1 MSVFVEER
9 LNEEK
14 NLPCCES
21 ERMNREICSIVLL
34 ILFGPAISGT
44 TFGLED
50 QVRFR
55 DVTAQ
60 SGIDFIHTDGSSGN
74 YFIIETVASGL
85 ATFDY
90 DNDGLID
97 IYFLNG
103 SALPGMKVDSPPRN
117 RLYKNLGNF
126 RFVDVTDKAGVGD
139 TGYGLAVATADFD
152 NDGDQDIYISNWG
165 PNVFYRN
172 NGDGTFS
179 DVSKETGTAAA
190 FPDKAGAG
198 VAFLDADRDGWLDL
212 FVSNYLRFTTEMDVR
227 AFWKGVRIYPDP
239 SRFAIFPDMLF
250 RNNGNGTFTD
260 ISEESGVNRHRG
272 RGMGIVCS
280 DYDNDGDTD
289 IFVNSDGPPGNS
301 LLKNDG
307 QGHFEDIAMFA
318 GVAFD
323 SAGLAH
329 GAMGVDAGDYDN
341 DGLIDFYVTSYQG
354 QLATLYRNIG
364 DDLFDDVTQLT
375 GAGTRSLN
383 QVTWGCTLA
392 DFNNDGYKDIFYVCG
407 HLIDN
412 IEQLDDTTSLA
423 AAPVLLLNQGNG
435 KFLDVSEAAG
445 LTTKSVGR
453 GAAFDDLDNDGLL
466 DVVILNSRRPPTIL
480 RNETVT
486 TNRWLQ
492 VRLIGRKSNR
502 DGVGSHVIVQAGK
515 LRQIDEVRSGRG
527 YQSHYGMRLHFGL
540 GQNDRVDRLEVRW
553 ISGQVDVF
561 ENIPANRL
569 ITVTEGEGWKE
580 GF

>member
-1 MSVFVEER
+1 MRRCAVMRSVAIILGF
-9 LNEEK
+9 
-14 NLPCCES
+14 S
-21 ERMNREICSIVLL
+21 LL
-34 ILFGPAISGT
+34 ATSAGAA
-44 TFGLED
+44 D
-50 QVRFR
+50 KVRFR
-55 DVTAQ
+55 DVTAAT
-60 SGIDFIHTDGSSGN
+60 GIDFVHTDGGSGN

-90 DNDGLID
+90 DNDGLVD

-103 SALPGMKVDSPPRN
+103 SALPGMKVDKPPCN
-117 RLYKNLGNF
+117 RLYKNLGGF
-126 RFVDVTDKAGVGD
+126 RFIDVTEKAGVGD

-172 NGDGTFS
+172 NGDGTFT
-179 DVSKETGTAAA
+179 DVTRQTGTAAA

-227 AFWKGVRIYPDP
+227 AYWKGLRIYPDP
-239 SRFAIFPDMLF
+239 SRFAVFPDMLF
-250 RNNGNGTFTD
+250 RNNRDGTFRD
-260 ISEESGVNRHRG
+260 ISEESGVNKHRG
-272 RGMGIVCS
+272 RGMGIVCA

-307 QGHFEDIAMFA
+307 TGRFEDIGMLA

-341 DGLIDFYVTSYQG
+341 DGRLDFYVTSYQG
-354 QLATLYRNIG
+354 QLATLYRNLG

-392 DFNNDGYKDIFYVCG
+392 DFNNDGFKDIFYVCG

-423 AAPVLLLNQGNG
+423 ASPVLLLNDGTG
-435 KFLDVSEAAG
+435 KFVDVSMEAG
-445 LTTKSVGR
+445 LTMKSVGR

-466 DVVILNSRRPPTIL
+466 DVVILNTRRPPTVL

-486 TNRWLQ
+486 SNHWLQ
-492 VRLIGRKSNR
+492 VQLVGRRTNR
-502 DGVGSHVIVQAGK
+502 DGVGCHVIVQTGG
-515 LRQIDEVRSGRG
+515 RTQVDEVHSGRG

-540 GQNDRVDRLEVRW
+540 GPHQTVDRLEVRW
-553 ISGQVDVF
+553 LSGHVDVF
-561 ENIPANRL
+561 KNIPADRR
-569 ITVTEGEGWKE
+569 IVVTEGEGWRE
-580 GF
+580 AR